1 MKCALINHAV
11 KYSEINRLHAT
22 KVKKLEIEVEDLKDH
37 LFRKC
42 KENSNIKHY
51 FENYKKVSQE
61 NIGEKDNMLGCLENE
76 LERTKADAEIIVE
89 EFEKCTNKKISF
101 EKTIADMK
109 MKFGRYREIIYLMK
123 DSLSGLA
130 ALHEDTS
137 DKLIDVVMKTAHASR
152 VVVKNAKKQF
162 HGLEN
167 EISSLNQDP
176 ILVDEMVH
184 NNNVVNVKKEPEDG
198 LGEESSSNTV
208 LGV

>member
-1 MKCALINHAV
+1 MKCALVNHAD
-11 KYSEINRLHAT
+11 KYSEI
-22 KVKKLEIEVEDLKDH
+22 EDLKDH

-42 KENSNIKHY
+42 KENSDIKHY

-130 ALHEDTS
+130 AMHEDTS

-152 VVVKNAKKQF
+152 VVVKM
-162 HGLEN
+162 
-167 EISSLNQDP
+167 P
-176 ILVDEMVH
+176 R
-184 NNNVVNVKKEPEDG
+184 
-198 LGEESSSNTV
+198 SSSMV
-208 LGV
+208 WKMKYLA

>member
-1 MKCALINHAV
+1 
-11 KYSEINRLHAT
+11 
-22 KVKKLEIEVEDLKDH
+22 
-37 LFRKC
+37 
-42 KENSNIKHY
+42 
-51 FENYKKVSQE
+51 
-61 NIGEKDNMLGCLENE
+61 MLGCLENE
-76 LERTKADAEIIVE
+76 LESTKADAEIIVE

-130 ALHEDTS
+130 AMHEDTS

-198 LGEESSSNTV
+198 LGEESSSNTAKLV
-208 LGV
+208 AQDFSWEFNLHFGERAEGRSSDQQTGRSEDESGRCASRLAKKRKFTE